1 MMTPRSKVDESDPS
15 FASEPKKEWSV
26 DGDYRNE
33 IQTRRSEGFK
43 VDTTS
48 CVELFFSRQCP
59 RDQVCVSCS
68 PIPIPYALPLFFLH
82 CDLVEMLVI
91 LYEDCI

>member
-1 MMTPRSKVDESDPS
+1 LTNVDGRVVSSWAETAVDLSDTLLLKRREDDDPEVEGRCERSIV
-15 FASEPKKEWSV
+15 ASEPKKEWSV

-48 CVELFFSRQCP
+48 CLELFFSRQCP
-59 RDQVCVSCS
+59 RDQV
-68 PIPIPYALPLFFLH
+68 
-82 CDLVEMLVI
+82 
-91 LYEDCI
+91 